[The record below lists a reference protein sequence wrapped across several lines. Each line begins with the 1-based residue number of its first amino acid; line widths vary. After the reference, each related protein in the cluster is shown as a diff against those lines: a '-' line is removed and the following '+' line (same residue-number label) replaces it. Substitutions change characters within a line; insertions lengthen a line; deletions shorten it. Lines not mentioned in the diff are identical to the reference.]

1 MLNRMY
7 VVVMS
12 KAQYSFTIQTEVS
25 APLVYQVGNFGGVDR
40 VLSPPRA
47 FDQISLS

>member
-1 MLNRMY
+1 MY
-7 VVVMS
+7 VVVMG
-12 KAQYSFTIQTEVS
+12 KAQYSFTIQTEVL
-25 APLVYQVGNFGGVDR
+25 APLVYQVGGFGGAAR